1 LRIFVLARSYPSA
14 DDLYQYPFVH
24 RRVIAYR
31 ALGHAAEVFRFDPA
45 GGEGRHDFEGIAC
58 ETGGLEALR
67 AAIARF
73 GPDVVALHGLS
84 EMLWPAF
91 AAIAPALPVCA
102 WLHGTEIP
110 GIQRGKVRWISDSAE
125 QAAQQ
130 ALLETRIAFWREA
143 LAAWPANL
151 RLAFVSDNSRAL
163 MRGDLG
169 ALLQG
174 DRTAVLHNPIDTDLF
189 AYRPKTAADRLAVL
203 SVRPHHNMAYGNDMA
218 AAAVLALRG
227 RPWFAAMRFTFVGDG
242 PLFEETFAPLR
253 GLANVTLQRRFVEQ
267 HEIARLH
274 ADHGIF
280 LVPSRLDT
288 QGVSRDEAMASG
300 LVPVTN
306 AVFAVPEFVD
316 THCAGLA
323 AADDAA
329 GLAREI
335 AAMVEDPALFLARS
349 AAAAA
354 RVRAQSGHEHMI
366 ARELAWMAEAIA

>member
-1 LRIFVLARSYPSA
+1 MRIFVLTRSYPSA

-24 RRVIAYR
+24 RRVLAYR
-31 ALGHAAEVFRFDPA
+31 ALGHAVTVFRFDPA
-45 GGEGRHDFEGIAC
+45 GGAGHHVFDGVAC
-58 ETGGLEALR
+58 ETGGLQALGS
-67 AAIARF
+67 ALADFA
-73 GPDVVALHGLS
+73 PDVVALHGLS

-110 GIQRGKVRWISDSAE
+110 GIQRGKVRWISDPADL
-125 QAAQQ
+125 AAQQ
-130 ALLETRIAFWREA
+130 SLLEIRIAFWREA
-143 LAAWPANL
+143 LAVWPKNL
-151 RLAFVSDNSRAL
+151 RLAFVSANAREV

-169 ALLQG
+169 ALLQ
-174 DRTAVLHNPIDTDLF
+174 DDHTTVLHNPIDTDLF
-189 AYRPKTAADRLAVL
+189 AYRPKAAADRFAVL
-203 SVRPHHNMAYGNDMA
+203 SVRPHHTMAYGNDMA
-218 AAAVLALRG
+218 AAAVLALQG
-227 RPWFAAMRFTFVGDG
+227 RPWFGAMRFTFVGDG

-253 GLANVTLQRRFVEQ
+253 GLANVTLERRFVEQ

-274 ADHGIF
+274 ASHGIF

-316 THCAGLA
+316 PDCAGLA
-323 AADDAA
+323 GADDAS

-335 AAMVEDPALFLARS
+335 AVMVEDPALFLARS

-354 RVRAQSGHEHMI
+354 RVRAQSGHEGMI
-366 ARELAWMAEAIA
+366 PRELAWMAEAMA